1 MSYKNSKT
9 LNTIYLP
16 ERLLPSDAKRISEP
30 DEFGRGVKFVRAETL
45 LKWAK
50 EEIRTIA
57 NEKYDYY
64 AGKRVAFQQVIDKLN
79 SL

>member
-1 MSYKNSKT
+1 MSYINSKT

-30 DEFGRGVKFVRAETL
+30 DEFGRGVKFVRADVLLEWAKRMLVCFKPGFDCHETL
-45 LKWAK
+45 KVVV
-50 EEIRTIA
+50 EHIE
-57 NEKYDYY
+57 
-64 AGKRVAFQQVIDKLN
+64 